1 MQFHYNGFTQ
11 LDEIR
16 EFIFHGVCLG
26 QERKI
31 ILVTADLSIFRKYNV
46 GLQEGPLLCL
56 RKLSLESATLVSN
69 SQYVCSN
76 ATCARTTYVRL
87 RPGREHQRTKKSTH
101 RRSRASG
108 SEMRL

>member
-16 EFIFHGVCLG
+16 EFIFHGACLG

-69 SQYVCSN
+69 SQSLLQRKLCEDDI
-76 ATCARTTYVRL
+76 CAFAAE
-87 RPGREHQRTKKSTH
+87 REHQRTKKSTH

-108 SEMRL
+108 SEMRLQ